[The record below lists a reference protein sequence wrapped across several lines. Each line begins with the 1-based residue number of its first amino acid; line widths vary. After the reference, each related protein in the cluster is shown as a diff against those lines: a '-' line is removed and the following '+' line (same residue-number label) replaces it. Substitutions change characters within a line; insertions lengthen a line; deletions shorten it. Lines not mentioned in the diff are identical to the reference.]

1 MGAGKKVKC
10 KHCGDVIVSKH
21 VHDFVW
27 CKCRKIA
34 VDGGDEYLRLIF
46 PDSGPYTDSKP
57 EDHFEI
63 LETDEQT

>member
-21 VHDFVW
+21 NYDFVR

-34 VDGGDEYLRLIF
+34 VDGGDECPRLIF
-46 PDSGPYTDSKP
+46 PDSGPEDQP
-57 EDHFEI
+57 EDHIEI